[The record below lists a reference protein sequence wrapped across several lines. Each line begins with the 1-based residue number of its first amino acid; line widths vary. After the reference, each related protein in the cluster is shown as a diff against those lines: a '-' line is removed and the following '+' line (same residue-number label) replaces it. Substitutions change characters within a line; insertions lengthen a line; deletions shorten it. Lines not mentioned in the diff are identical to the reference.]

1 MSKDFCTHGTGLL
14 KDPLQ
19 GSLDSVETNI
29 RYTLDE
35 LQTTMKLASPVED
48 IVARQI
54 SGKLNE
60 AYSLVL
66 QLRSARNAQCANGA
80 THVG

>member
-1 MSKDFCTHGTGLL
+1 MTDYCVGGTPKLR
-14 KDPLQ
+14 DQMQ
-19 GSLDSVETNI
+19 GSLDSVEVNI

-66 QLRSARNAQCANGA
+66 QLRSARNAQCANGT